1 MGTFRRSFLER
12 ITVLV
17 ADMPQVQVDLARSL
31 VSRQSDLLLVEASA
45 YEGLE
50 RAIVES
56 RADVLLVDVHRE
68 NARQLPGRYQQAL
81 RDYPRLAVLAVEA
94 DAREGSLWELVPHRM
109 RLGEVWPSRL
119 VEAIRQV
126 ARRQSHR
133 SDTDPAAP
141 SP

>member
-1 MGTFRRSFLER
+1 M
-12 ITVLV
+12 LV

-45 YEGLE
+45 YQGLE

-56 RADVLLVDVHRE
+56 RADVLLVDVQHE
-68 NARQLPGRYQQAL
+68 DARQLPDRYQRAL
-81 RDYPRLAVLAVEA
+81 RHHPRLAVLAVEA
-94 DAREGSLWELVPHRM
+94 DAREGSLWELVPRRM

-119 VEAIRQV
+119 VEAIRDV
-126 ARRQSHR
+126 ARRR
-133 SDTDPAAP
+133 TRPVEPDPAAP